1 MNKLQ
6 KVLLVDDD
14 DIVNSI
20 NKVIIKHAKFADE
33 IVSETIASNAISYIK
48 KQQEAGTLPE
58 LIFLD
63 INMPEMDGWDFVD
76 EYVKLGLDEE
86 GPRIIMLTSSI
97 NPRDENRASLI
108 DEITDFM
115 SKPLSPEILEKIYK
129 EHFNPN

>member
-6 KVLLVDDD
+6 KVLLIDDD

-20 NKVIIKHAKFADE
+20 NKVIIKHAKFANE
-33 IVSETIASNAISYIK
+33 IVAETIASDAIDYIK
-48 KQQEAGTLPE
+48 NQEKEGSLPE

-76 EYVKLGLDEE
+76 EYVKLGFEDN

-115 SKPLSPEILEKIYK
+115 SKPLSPELLDEIYQ
-129 EHFNPN
+129 EHFEA

>member
-1 MNKLQ
+1 MEKLH

-20 NKVIIKHAKFADE
+20 NKVIIKHAKFAEE
-33 IVSETIASNAISYIK
+33 IIVQTVASDAIDYIK
-48 KQQEAGTLPE
+48 EQKEQDALPE

-76 EYVKLGLDEE
+76 EYVKLGFEE
-86 GPRIIMLTSSI
+86 SGPRIIMLTSSI

-115 SKPLSPEILEKIYK
+115 SKPLSPEILDKIYDR
-129 EHFNPN
+129 HFIS